1 MKTPRQHLRL
11 DFKRCSQ
18 PQAADSRLESS
29 RKRLLALALGASLTG
44 AAGCGDLEPIPE
56 PDTGVVAPMPPP
68 RDAGFLS
75 DAGFLQDSGASS
87 DAGSE
92 SDAGEFEDA
101 GEFDDAGAT
110 DSGEIPPMPPP
121 RDAGVSERDTGEVPP
136 MPPPRDTGVSPR
148 DTGEVPPM
156 PPPRDT
162 GVSRRDIGQAS
173 RDVGRER

>member
-11 DFKRCSQ
+11 DFKRSSQ

-29 RKRLLALALGASLTG
+29 RKRLLAIALGASLTG

-56 PDTGVVAPMPPP
+56 PDIGVIAPMPPP
-68 RDAGFLS
+68 RDTGFLD

-87 DAGSE
+87 DLGSE
-92 SDAGEFEDA
+92 RDAGD
-101 GEFDDAGAT
+101 FDDAGAT
-110 DSGEIPPMPPP
+110 DS
-121 RDAGVSERDTGEVPP
+121 GEVPP

-156 PPPRDT
+156 PPPRDSGVSPRDTGEVPPMPPPRDT
-162 GVSRRDIGQAS
+162 GVSPRDIGPAV